1 MCVAEPAS
9 EGKIDVMAIN
19 ANGADGAFDP
29 LPNLLTSR
37 NGTSGVSMSISR
49 LWRYPVKSMLG

>member
-9 EGKIDVMAIN
+9 DGQIDVMAIN
-19 ANGADGAFDP
+19 ANGADGPFDP
-29 LPNLLTSR
+29 LPNLLTSH

-49 LWRYPVKSMLG
+49 YGVIR